1 MPAPIAAA
9 PTPRR
14 TRRLLLTLKQ
24 CVVGGGC
31 DMAPPNNPSTTSN
44 AVIAPRLG
52 HLFGSS
58 RDCPAVCPIYHMAL
72 SSPAVFDTHCRSS
85 TFVERAHDQADSHH
99 HRGRLIAVAIL
110 IVNSLDLHAEAGR
123 LMSYGANI
131 VDAWR
136 QAGSYAGRI
145 LKGANPAELLAIRQ
159 I

>member
-24 CVVGGGC
+24 CVVGDGS

-72 SSPAVFDTHCRSS
+72 SSPAVLDTHCRRRHSS
-85 TFVERAHDQADSHH
+85 SGLMTKP
-99 HRGRLIAVAIL
+99 IAIIIAAV
-110 IVNSLDLHAEAGR
+110 
-123 LMSYGANI
+123 
-131 VDAWR
+131 
-136 QAGSYAGRI
+136 
-145 LKGANPAELLAIRQ
+145 
-159 I
+159 

>member
-1 MPAPIAAA
+1 MPDLIHTA
-9 PTPRR
+9 PTTSR
-14 TRRLLLTLKQ
+14 TRRLLLTLKH
-24 CVVGGGC
+24 CVVGDGS

-110 IVNSLDLHAEAGR
+110 
-123 LMSYGANI
+123 
-131 VDAWR
+131 
-136 QAGSYAGRI
+136 
-145 LKGANPAELLAIRQ
+145 GANPAELLAIRQ